1 MYKRHA
7 PEHLTGCQ
15 LTLHLDESA
24 SSLCWSSA
32 EVGTALLCASL
43 SSLRPLASRIFPNF
57 FSHFTRNAGTYPI
70 ASVAS
75 EANVNK
81 LESHHTLPIM
91 RQEGIHVE
99 QTYEV
104 TELSILPEGRSEMMK
119 GTSSIYAVPF
129 GERSSKEQLVKTI
142 NRNAI

>member
-1 MYKRHA
+1 
-7 PEHLTGCQ
+7 
-15 LTLHLDESA
+15 
-24 SSLCWSSA
+24 
-32 EVGTALLCASL
+32 
-43 SSLRPLASRIFPNF
+43 
-57 FSHFTRNAGTYPI
+57 
-70 ASVAS
+70 
-75 EANVNK
+75 
-81 LESHHTLPIM
+81 M

-119 GTSSIYAVPF
+119 GTNSIYAVPF